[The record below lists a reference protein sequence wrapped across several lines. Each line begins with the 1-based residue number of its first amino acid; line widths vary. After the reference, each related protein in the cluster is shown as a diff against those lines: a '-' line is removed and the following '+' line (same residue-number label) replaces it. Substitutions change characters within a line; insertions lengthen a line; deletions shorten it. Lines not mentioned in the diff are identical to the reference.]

1 MRHKHTL
8 IVVILMITTL
18 TSYAQY
24 SGDALRFSLLN
35 NSTTARFDALG
46 GEKTAIGG
54 DLSSLYGNPAGLG
67 MFTKS
72 EFNLTP
78 SLSLKR
84 NDISFTGNKNQLN
97 NNNVDLKNLGVV
109 FHTLTYKTGDPTK
122 GLLSLNFGIG
132 YQKREAFKNDLSFS
146 GTSNLNGLSDFF
158 TESSNAERTSAGGVP
173 DPQNLASNAN
183 YAAYYSFLTDYKNN
197 KYNNITYADA
207 DQNYNLRRTG
217 GNSNIDFSFGANI
230 SNKLFLGASLGIA
243 SFKYRSIEK
252 TTENGLYIDP
262 TTSNSNDY
270 NVTYTRNFST
280 DGSGVNLKLG
290 LILKPVNQLRIGL
303 SFESPTWYSV
313 TDNYSEELLNN
324 INTYSGLDSYPYEY
338 KLTTPMKVNGGLA
351 FFFGSKGFISADVGF
366 VDYSTIKFKSNDYST
381 EQLNNNNIVKDFK
394 NVVNFNIGGEM
405 RLSDDVLFRLG
416 YQSQGNP
423 YVNLSNKDF
432 TVTSYSG
439 GFGYRFGAYY
449 LDMAL
454 INSNSKLY
462 YSNYSLSNG
471 TQPTATVDSRNNTV
485 SLTFGVRF

>member
-1 MRHKHTL
+1 
-8 IVVILMITTL
+8 MITTL
-18 TSYAQY
+18 SSYAQY

-72 EFNLTP
+72 EFNFTP
-78 SLSLKR
+78 SLNLKN
-84 NDISFTGNKNQLN
+84 NDISFTGLKKQQN
-97 NNNVDLKNLGVV
+97 NNNVDLNNLGVV
-109 FHTLTYKTGDPTK
+109 FHTLTYKSGDPTK

-132 YQKREAFKNDLSFS
+132 YQRRATFKNDFNFS

-158 TESSNAERTSAGGVP
+158 TESSNNEIASGGGIP
-173 DPQNLASNAN
+173 NPQNLTSNAN
-183 YAAYYSFLTDYKNN
+183 YAAYYSYLTDYKNN

-207 DQNYNLRRTG
+207 DQNYTLRRTG

-230 SNKLFLGASLGIA
+230 SNKFFLGASLGIA

-262 TTSNSNDY
+262 TTSNTNKY
-270 NVTYTRNFST
+270 NVTYSRNFST

-290 LILKPVNQLRIGL
+290 MILKPINAFRIGL

-324 INTYSGLDSYPYEY
+324 INSYSGLDSYPYQY
-338 KLTTPMKVNGGLA
+338 RLVTPMKLNGGLA

-366 VDYSTIKFKSNDYST
+366 VDYASIKFKSKDYAT

-394 NVVNFNIGGEM
+394 NVVNYNIGGEL
-405 RLSDDVLFRLG
+405 RITNDLLFRLG

-423 YVNLSNKDF
+423 YVNLNNKDF
-432 TVTSYSG
+432 TVTAYSG
-439 GFGYRFGAYY
+439 GLGYRFGAYY

-454 INSNSKLY
+454 INSNAKLY

-471 TQPTATVDSRNNTV
+471 SQPTATIDTRKNNV
-485 SLTFGVRF
+485 SLTLGVRF

>member
-1 MRHKHTL
+1 
-8 IVVILMITTL
+8 MITTL

-24 SGDALRFSLLN
+24 SGDALRFSILN

-46 GEKTAIGG
+46 GEKSAVGG

-72 EFNLTP
+72 EFSLTP
-78 SLSLKR
+78 SVNLS
-84 NDISFTGNKNQLN
+84 NNNISFTGNKNQLN
-97 NNNVDLKNLGVV
+97 NNNIDLNNLGVV
-109 FHTLTYKTGDPTK
+109 FHTLTYKRGDPTK
-122 GLLSLNFGIG
+122 GLISLNFGIG
-132 YQKREAFKNDLSFS
+132 YQKRDAFKNEFSFK

-158 TESSNAERTSAGGVP
+158 TESSNAERAIGGGIP

-183 YAAYYSFLTDYKNN
+183 YAAYYSYLTDYKNN
-197 KYNNITYADA
+197 QYNNITYADA

-217 GNSNIDFSFGANI
+217 GSSTIDFSFGANI
-230 SNKLFLGASLGIA
+230 SNKFFLGASLGIA
-243 SFKYRSIEK
+243 SFKYRSTEK

-262 TTSNSNDY
+262 TTSNSNNY

-280 DGSGVNLKLG
+280 DGSGVNLKIG
-290 LILKPVNQLRIGL
+290 AIFKPVNQFRIGL

-324 INTYSGLDSYPYEY
+324 VNAYSGLDSYPYEY
-338 KLTTPMKVNGGLA
+338 RLATPMKLNGGLA
-351 FFFGSKGFISADVGF
+351 YFFGSKGFISADVGF
-366 VDYSTIKFKSNDYST
+366 VDYSTIKFKSKDYST
-381 EQLNNNNIVKDFK
+381 EQLNNNNILNNFK
-394 NVVNFNIGGEM
+394 NVINFNLGGEL
-405 RLSDDVLFRLG
+405 RLTQELLLRLG
-416 YQSQGNP
+416 YRSEGNP
-423 YVNLSNKDF
+423 YVNLNDKDF
-432 TVTSYSG
+432 TVSSYSG

-462 YSNYSLSNG
+462 YSNYSLKNG
-471 TQPTATVDSRNNTV
+471 LQPTATIDNRQNNI